1 MFTVEQLVEKISVA
15 EQQMDYVRHPE
26 GLYRPIRYILSE
38 GGKRIRPLLVL
49 MAYNLF
55 KDDVDD
61 AMSLALGL
69 ELYHNHTLMH
79 DDVMDNA
86 DMRRNKPT
94 VHKVWNENTAILSG
108 DAMLLLACKYVSRV
122 PEKYAGDIM
131 SLFLE
136 TALEICEGQQLDM
149 EFERRN
155 DVSAEEYI
163 EMIRLKT
170 AVLLACSLKG
180 GAMLGG
186 VSADDA
192 EKIYNFGLYMGL
204 TFQLQ
209 DDLLDVYGDP
219 AVFGK
224 NIGGDILC
232 DKKTFL
238 LIKAEELAMGQQREI
253 LDKYIGNQN
262 CDREEKIKAV
272 ISVYNALDVR
282 GLCEERMEQYF
293 ERGMEAL
300 DEMSVPAAKKT
311 VLKEFAISLLHRNL

>member
-1 MFTVEQLVEKISVA
+1 MFTITELTEKIN
-15 EQQMDYVRHPE
+15 RHFEELKFTRQPQ
-26 GLYRPIRYILSE
+26 GLYAPVSYVLSI
-38 GGKRIRPLLVL
+38 GGKRIRPLLML

-163 EMIRLKT
+163 EMMKITQAKRPYNSQMSKEKLHKCGITIPDWKDGLKRYLEE
-170 AVLLACSLKG
+170 VK
-180 GAMLGG
+180 
-186 VSADDA
+186 
-192 EKIYNFGLYMGL
+192 KI
-204 TFQLQ
+204 
-209 DDLLDVYGDP
+209 
-219 AVFGK
+219 
-224 NIGGDILC
+224 
-232 DKKTFL
+232 
-238 LIKAEELAMGQQREI
+238 
-253 LDKYIGNQN
+253 
-262 CDREEKIKAV
+262 
-272 ISVYNALDVR
+272 
-282 GLCEERMEQYF
+282 EQ
-293 ERGMEAL
+293 
-300 DEMSVPAAKKT
+300 
-311 VLKEFAISLLHRNL
+311 